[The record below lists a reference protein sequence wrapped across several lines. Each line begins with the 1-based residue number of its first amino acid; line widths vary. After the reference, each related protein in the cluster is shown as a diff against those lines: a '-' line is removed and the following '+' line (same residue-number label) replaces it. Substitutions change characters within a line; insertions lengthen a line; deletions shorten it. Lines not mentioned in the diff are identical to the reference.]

1 MSFWK
6 IIKGI
11 RFRQL
16 FSLIRFTLKHPIFML
31 ATAKATK
38 NTLKT
43 VQQKFPDIHGKDNKA
58 NAFRH
63 ALWNYMIAFYSSKY
77 ESNKELVSAWV
88 KKITDWHEEFSPNK
102 GLARAMDFHNNYI
115 GRMLFLKNEVL
126 TEKEAI
132 KELEK
137 LLDKAVKVSSI
148 EIMNKNKK
156 SLVYI
161 EDY

>member
-1 MSFWK
+1 MSFWR

-11 RFRQL
+11 QL
-16 FSLIRFTLKHPIFML
+16 KQLISLVGFTLKHPFFMI
-31 ATAKATK
+31 ATARATK